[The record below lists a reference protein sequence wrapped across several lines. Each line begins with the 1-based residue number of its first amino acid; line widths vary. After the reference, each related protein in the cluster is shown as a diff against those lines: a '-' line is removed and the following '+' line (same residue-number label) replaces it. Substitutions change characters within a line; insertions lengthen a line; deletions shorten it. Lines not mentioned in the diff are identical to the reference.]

1 MSTSKF
7 TQFIED
13 QKAQKGNANNSH
25 FNLEAEVN
33 SGRKNKKSNL
43 ESISK
48 SENKTIAMKKHN
60 YSAGPCIL
68 PQEVFEKSA
77 QAILNFNDSGLSL
90 LEISHRSKDFVAV
103 MEEARALVLE
113 LLGLEG
119 KGYQAL
125 FLAGGAS
132 LEFLMVPYNLMKE
145 NGKAAYLDTGVW
157 ASGAIKEAKH
167 FGETV
172 VVASSK
178 EENYNHIPKNYVV
191 PEDADYFHCT
201 SNNTIFGTQ
210 MKEFPNLTIPMVCD
224 MSSDIFS
231 RQMDFSKFDLIYAGA
246 QKNMGPAGTTLI
258 VVKEEILGK
267 TGRPIPSMLDYE
279 KHIKAESMYN
289 TPPVF
294 PIYASLLTLQWLKN
308 LGGIAAIE
316 KINNAKAAL
325 LYAEID
331 RNPLF
336 KGTANAEDRSNM
348 NACFVLENEAH
359 TETFDALWKAAG
371 ISGLPGHR
379 LAGGYRASMYNA
391 LPLESV
397 QVLVD
402 VMKDLEHKI

>member
-1 MSTSKF
+1 
-7 TQFIED
+7 
-13 QKAQKGNANNSH
+13 
-25 FNLEAEVN
+25 
-33 SGRKNKKSNL
+33 
-43 ESISK
+43 
-48 SENKTIAMKKHN
+48 MKKHN

-90 LEISHRSKDFVAV
+90 LEMSHRSKDFVAV
-103 MEEARALVLE
+103 MDEARSLVLE

-145 NGKAAYLDTGVW
+145 NGKAAYLDTGTW
-157 ASGAIKEAKH
+157 AAAAIKEAQL
-167 FGETV
+167 FGETSIIG
-172 VVASSK
+172 SSK
-178 EENYNHIPKNYVV
+178 EQNYNHIPKGYNI

-210 MKEFPNLTIPMVCD
+210 MKEFPETNIPLVCD
-224 MSSDIFS
+224 MSTDIFS
-231 RQMDFSKFDLIYAGA
+231 RVLDFSKFDLIYAGA

-267 TGRPIPSMLDYE
+267 TGRTIPSMLDYT

-294 PIYASLLTLQWLKN
+294 PVYASLLTLQWLKN

-336 KGTANAEDRSNM
+336 KGAAAVEDRSNM
-348 NACFVLENEAH
+348 NATFLLNDEAH
-359 TETFDALWKAAG
+359 AATFDALWKAAG

-379 LAGGYRASMYNA
+379 SAGGYRASMYNA

-402 VMKDLEHKI
+402 VMQALEKAI